1 MCRRLRFKSV
11 CVSKNRLLSGGR
23 FFRTGKVVFSCGCA
37 GIFVR
42 VWWTFVGHRL
52 IESEII
58 NGLQRQTKRT
68 GAQSCAITKQQTGK
82 EMHETVKQSPQ
93 TRAAALLQ
101 TMTLDEKIRQ
111 VTADMYFDVEG
122 DYDTRR
128 DPLCGSYRNPGHF
141 MHYQRK
147 TPASPREVA
156 EKINRDVQRSIEAQP
171 HHIPPIENGEA
182 LHSAQWG
189 MGTNFPQ
196 PIGLASMFDPA
207 LVERVADAIGKECAA
222 VGVRQVFAPVVN
234 LVRDCRWGRTV
245 ETFGEDVKLT
255 CDCAAAMC
263 RGFEQNGVIATPK
276 HFADNYSHGGR
287 DSNYAETGER
297 TMKETIL
304 PPFRACFDAGAGSVM
319 AAYNGWEGVP
329 CTANRHLLTDILRD
343 AWGFQGF
350 VVSDYCGMEGL
361 QTAHRMASSEAQ
373 AAAMALRAG
382 LDVILPFNR
391 YSTVKAA
398 LEKGLLTEAELDR
411 NVLRVLTAKFRI
423 GLFDN
428 PYCDE
433 KAADACVRSEPHK
446 ALALQAAREAI
457 VLLKNDGMLP
467 LQKNR
472 VRRIGVFGQGA
483 NLIPI
488 GTNYSGPY
496 QAPWQGEDAP
506 TPLEALRAYCKE
518 TATVVFGTTEE
529 METLAPTCDVNL
541 YFTTILEGEGSDR
554 SDLRLPSLQS
564 AQTKEAA
571 DGFIVDETRQTVSE
585 NQEAAILRLCKAN
598 ENTIVVLLNGAPVD
612 MTAWVD
618 RAKAVIEAWYPGEQG
633 ARALAEILF
642 GQTNPSGKLPITIP
656 KSVGQLPLFYAHK
669 PSGRGYAYCDNDG
682 QPLFPFGFGLSY
694 TSFCLSDASIAVS
707 QQGAEVSVSVT
718 NTGARAGAE
727 VLQLYLSSH
736 NCCVVRPVKELQA
749 YTRVELQPGETRRVS
764 MLVPAK
770 AFAYYDEA
778 MRFGLHNG
786 CHTLLLGTS
795 SEQFQAGFTLT
806 VKNESLQPDFQI
818 LQEKMLKPGAERSD
832 LWN

>member
-1 MCRRLRFKSV
+1 
-11 CVSKNRLLSGGR
+11 
-23 FFRTGKVVFSCGCA
+23 
-37 GIFVR
+37 
-42 VWWTFVGHRL
+42 
-52 IESEII
+52 
-58 NGLQRQTKRT
+58 
-68 GAQSCAITKQQTGK
+68 
-82 EMHETVKQSPQ
+82 
-93 TRAAALLQ
+93 
-101 TMTLDEKIRQ
+101 
-111 VTADMYFDVEG
+111 
-122 DYDTRR
+122 
-128 DPLCGSYRNPGHF
+128 
-141 MHYQRK
+141 
-147 TPASPREVA
+147 
-156 EKINRDVQRSIEAQP
+156 
-171 HHIPPIENGEA
+171 
-182 LHSAQWG
+182 
-189 MGTNFPQ
+189 
-196 PIGLASMFDPA
+196 
-207 LVERVADAIGKECAA
+207 
-222 VGVRQVFAPVVN
+222 
-234 LVRDCRWGRTV
+234 
-245 ETFGEDVKLT
+245 
-255 CDCAAAMC
+255 
-263 RGFEQNGVIATPK
+263 
-276 HFADNYSHGGR
+276 
-287 DSNYAETGER
+287 
-297 TMKETIL
+297 
-304 PPFRACFDAGAGSVM
+304 
-319 AAYNGWEGVP
+319 
-329 CTANRHLLTDILRD
+329 
-343 AWGFQGF
+343 
-350 VVSDYCGMEGL
+350 
-361 QTAHRMASSEAQ
+361 
-373 AAAMALRAG
+373 
-382 LDVILPFNR
+382 
-391 YSTVKAA
+391 
-398 LEKGLLTEAELDR
+398 
-411 NVLRVLTAKFRI
+411 
-423 GLFDN
+423 
-428 PYCDE
+428 
-433 KAADACVRSEPHK
+433 
-446 ALALQAAREAI
+446 
-457 VLLKNDGMLP
+457 
-467 LQKNR
+467 
-472 VRRIGVFGQGA
+472 
-483 NLIPI
+483 
-488 GTNYSGPY
+488 
-496 QAPWQGEDAP
+496 
-506 TPLEALRAYCKE
+506 
-518 TATVVFGTTEE
+518 

-571 DGFIVDETRQTVSE
+571 DGFIVDETRQMVSE

-707 QQGAEVSVSVT
+707 QQGAEVSVFVT

-764 MLVPAK
+764 MLVLAK